1 MKFREA
7 KWMIVITF
15 VYACTWWLFSSFVL
29 FRFLISFVVLLLFLV
44 LVLVSLSLVLFS
56 SFLSHLMYSY
66 STWMSLPSLYIC
78 AFFQI
83 SRLICLPPPP
93 GGKNSLEEGD
103 TVAVFYIQW
112 GSGWENLILTLDIFR
127 VHLFALSVMLVN

>member
-1 MKFREA
+1 
-7 KWMIVITF
+7 MIVITF

-29 FRFLISFVVLLLFLV
+29 FRFFISFVVLLLFLV

-56 SFLSHLMYSY
+56 SFLSHVHV
-66 STWMSLPSLYIC
+66 LYWCTVIQHERVYLLC
-78 AFFQI
+78 TSVHFFK
-83 SRLICLPPPP
+83 LADWFAPPPPP

-103 TVAVFYIQW
+103 IIAVFYIQW

-127 VHLFALSVMLVN
+127 VHLFALSVMLVS

>member
-1 MKFREA
+1 MEA

-15 VYACTWWLFSSFVL
+15 VYACTWWLISSFVT
-29 FRFLISFVVLLLFLV
+29 FRFFISFVVLLLFLV

-66 STWMSLPSLYIC
+66 STWKNLPSLYIC

-83 SRLICLPPPP
+83 SRLICAPPPFP
-93 GGKNSLEEGD
+93 RGQKLTRGGD
-103 TVAVFYIQW
+103 IVAVFYIQW
-112 GSGWENLILTLDIFR
+112 GSGWENLILNLDIFR

>member
-1 MKFREA
+1 MTFREA
-7 KWMIVITF
+7 MWMIVITF

-29 FRFLISFVVLLLFLV
+29 FRFFISFVVLLLFLV

-66 STWMSLPSLYIC
+66 STWKSLPSLYIC

-83 SRLICLPPPP
+83 SRLICPPPSP
-93 GGKNSLEEGD
+93 RGQKLTRGGGHCRSVLYTVRWWLREFD
-103 TVAVFYIQW
+103 TKSRHFP
-112 GSGWENLILTLDIFR
+112 ST
-127 VHLFALSVMLVN
+127 SVCSFGNVS

>member
-1 MKFREA
+1 MDDSDNICVCLYL
-7 KWMIVITF
+7 MVIFLVCF
-15 VYACTWWLFSSFVL
+15 VSF
-29 FRFLISFVVLLLFLV
+29 FISFVVLLLFLV

-66 STWMSLPSLYIC
+66 STWKSLPSLYIC

-83 SRLICLPPPP
+83 SRLICPPPPP

-103 TVAVFYIQW
+103 IVAVSYIQW
-112 GSGWENLILTLDIFR
+112 GSGWENLILNLDIFR

>member
-1 MKFREA
+1 M
-7 KWMIVITF
+7 TF

-29 FRFLISFVVLLLFLV
+29 FRFFISFVVLLLFLV

-66 STWMSLPSLYIC
+66 STWKSLPSLYIC

-83 SRLICLPPPP
+83 RRLICPPPPP
-93 GGKNSLEEGD
+93 GGKNSLGEGD
-103 TVAVFYIQW
+103 IVAVFYILW

>member
-1 MKFREA
+1 MTFREA

-29 FRFLISFVVLLLFLV
+29 FRFFISFVVLLLFLV

-66 STWMSLPSLYIC
+66 STWKSLPSLYIC

-83 SRLICLPPPP
+83 SRLICPPPSP
-93 GGKNSLEEGD
+93 RGQKLTRGGD
-103 TVAVFYIQW
+103 IVAVFYIQW